1 MAVALLPFLTLGIYL
16 LFWWYSVNRE
26 MADYGRARGTTE
38 LGTSPAKSL
47 LAIIPGALII
57 VPAIMTTINT
67 FKRAQAAQRLS
78 GVQPMNGWLA
88 LALYFVI
95 APAFYAFIQN
105 GLNEVWK
112 KQGSVTSEPA
122 GTEPAGT
129 E

>member
-1 MAVALLPFLTLGIYL
+1 MAVALLPFVTLGIYL

-95 APAFYAFIQN
+95 SPAFYAFIQN

-112 KQGSVTSEPA
+112 KQTSATPEPA
-122 GTEPAGT
+122 ETE
-129 E
+129 